1 MRWGELPGVA
11 RIGAHGPVLAY
22 CAVCCGPEIGVE
34 RPPGKGV
41 KTTMRHIGLVLA
53 GLWLV
58 LTGLI
63 ELVGLRFQGLPEV
76 MAMLAIVAGVLV
88 IIRR

>member
-1 MRWGELPGVA
+1 
-11 RIGAHGPVLAY
+11 
-22 CAVCCGPEIGVE
+22 
-34 RPPGKGV
+34 
-41 KTTMRHIGLVLA
+41 MRHIGLVLA

-76 MAMLAIVAGVLV
+76 MAVLAIVAGVLV